1 MSTPP
6 YPAKT
11 RLTGASIT
19 VLILAWLAWA
29 LLLLSYGIDLLIA
42 SFGHSPNQSSLPQPM
57 NNDFTAVLV
66 ACSVFQ
72 ILVIAFV
79 RWLGLHFLITPRRLI
94 PGTWSAAI
102 VALLVTGLILVL
114 IKSIEVYGLIL
125 WFGSMSWPHYLPFYG
140 VSLLLLLAHLP
151 AFCLL
156 TAYYSVLCP
165 HHQPVPPCQHRTDRA
180 HSHLERPGRAQRPP
194 TVPKGVT
201 INQRQ
206 PLLDKNGVPRPIGT
220 FRPNPSPG
228 KS

>member
-1 MSTPP
+1 MSASSAPIL
-6 YPAKT
+6 PAKT
-11 RLTGASIT
+11 RLTGASIS

-29 LLLLSYGIDLLIA
+29 LLLLSYGIDVLIA
-42 SFGHSPNQSSLPQPM
+42 SFGHSPNQPSRPQPM

-102 VALLVTGLILVL
+102 VALLATGFILVL

-140 VSLLLLLAHLP
+140 VSLLLLLAHP
-151 AFCLL
+151 PCFLL
-156 TAYYSVLCP
+156 TDRVL
-165 HHQPVPPCQHRTDRA
+165 
-180 HSHLERPGRAQRPP
+180 QRPLP
-194 TVPKGVT
+194 TPPARASLSV
-201 INQRQ
+201 
-206 PLLDKNGVPRPIGT
+206 
-220 FRPNPSPG
+220 SP
-228 KS
+228 